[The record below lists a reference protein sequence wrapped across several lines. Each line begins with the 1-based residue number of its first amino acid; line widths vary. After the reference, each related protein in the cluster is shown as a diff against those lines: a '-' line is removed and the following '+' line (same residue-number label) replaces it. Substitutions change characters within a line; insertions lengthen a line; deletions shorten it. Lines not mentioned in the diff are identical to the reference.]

1 MALFAVSIE
10 KPKISYI
17 LEKKLILSITCSK
30 CRNECEKTF
39 KEKNPLK
46 YKKLLV

>member
-30 CRNECEKTF
+30 CRNECEKIF
-39 KEKNPLK
+39 KEKK
-46 YKKLLV
+46 SIEI